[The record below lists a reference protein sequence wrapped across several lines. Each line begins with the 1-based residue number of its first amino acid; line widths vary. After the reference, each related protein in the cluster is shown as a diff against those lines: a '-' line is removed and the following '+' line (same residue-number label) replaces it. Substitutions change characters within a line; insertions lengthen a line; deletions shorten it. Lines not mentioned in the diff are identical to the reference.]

1 MYTLYYIPGTCSM
14 AVHALLNELNQP
26 VTLENVAV
34 PDGQPR
40 PASYLAINPRGSV
53 PTLTDGDI
61 VIREG
66 GAIMTYLMDKH
77 KSPMLPSD
85 NKGRAHALEWLMFG
99 NATMH
104 PAYSRMFWLMRA
116 KIDETAKKQLMDAQM
131 ETIQKFWADV
141 DGELAK
147 TPFLG
152 GKEPT
157 AADFLFAVIANWGRT
172 GFAKDL
178 QLPANVQRMVKAI
191 SERPSFKKALEAEQ
205 VDYKAAA

>member
-1 MYTLYYIPGTCSM
+1 MSYTLYYLPGTCSM
-14 AVHALLNELNQP
+14 AVHVLLNELSQP
-26 VTLENVAV
+26 VKLENVSV

-40 PASYLAINPRGSV
+40 PAEYLKLNPRGSV
-53 PTLTDGDI
+53 PTLMDGDI

-77 KSPMLPSD
+77 KMLPAD
-85 NKGRAHALEWLMFG
+85 AKGRAHALEWLMFA

-104 PAYSRMFWLMRA
+104 PAYARMFWLM
-116 KIDETAKKQLMDAQM
+116 KTKMDEAAKKQLMDTQM
-131 ETIQKFWADV
+131 QTIQKFWADV

-147 TPFLG
+147 NPFLG

-172 GFAKDL
+172 SFAKEME
-178 QLPANVQRMVKAI
+178 LPANVQRMVKAV
-191 SERPSFKKALEAEQ
+191 SARPSFKKALEAEQ